1 VLRANNNFICESIV
15 KRDKRMRDAMRGV
28 TPLGIIRMRVRAY
41 NFSAQY
47 TVGRGALTALY

>member
-1 VLRANNNFICESIV
+1 
-15 KRDKRMRDAMRGV
+15 MRDAMRGV